1 MEEDHLGKPL
11 LQKKEYPNCPG
22 CKCAYLQHPDAKLPF
37 KEYLNLFCLV
47 LASSIPISSLY
58 PFLYFMVQDFHI
70 AKSDEDIGY
79 YAGAIGAAFMIGRA
93 ITAAHWGLI
102 ADVYG
107 RKPVIVIGLI
117 SVIVFHTLF
126 GFSTNFWMA
135 LSSRFFLGFF
145 NGMLGPA
152 KAYASELTN
161 ARHQAQGMVVVSTSW
176 GLGLILGPAIGGY
189 LSQPALK
196 YPNLFGAG
204 SLLEQF
210 PYLLPSLCNTV
221 FCIGLLFFVFQLPE
235 TLHIHD
241 DIQDVKEE
249 ESATEQPY
257 GACAESKGLISA
269 VAVEQTDNHIVS
281 LSQTEMDLKIS
292 LPEDGLIEDKH
303 MKRSLFTRKAFI
315 GVMIPYCLWALHD
328 MAHTEVF
335 SLWCISP
342 RSNGGLSFTTVDVGN
357 VLSIS
362 GFGMLVFQ
370 FIFFPLIANFFG
382 PIMATRIAAVLSVPL
397 VIAYPVIATLDGWM
411 LMVILNLASLVKN
424 ILSNVVYGA
433 IFLLINNSVPQDQ
446 RGVANGLSL
455 CLNSISK
462 AMGPAGGGSL
472 FALGQTRQD
481 AYILPGNEL
490 VFTVLGFVA
499 VLSAIT
505 TFEPV
510 LPRSTDHPYSDD
522 DK

>member
-79 YAGAIGAAFMIGRA
+79 YAGAIGAAFMIGQA

-126 GFSTNFWMA
+126 GLSTNFWMA
-135 LSSRFFLGFF
+135 LSSRFFLGVF

-161 ARHQAQGMVVVSTSW
+161 ARLQAQGMVVVSTSW
-176 GLGLILGPAIGGY
+176 GLGLVLGPAIGGY

-196 YPNLFGAG
+196 YPNLFAAG
-204 SLLEQF
+204 SLFEQF

-257 GACAESKGLISA
+257 GAWAESKGLISA
-269 VAVEQTDNHIVS
+269 VAVEQTDNHVVS
-281 LSQTEMDLKIS
+281 LSQTETGVKIS

-303 MKRSLFTRKAFI
+303 AKRPLFTRKAFI

-342 RSNGGLSFTTVDVGN
+342 RSSGGLSFTTVDVGN
-357 VLSIS
+357 VLTIS

-370 FIFFPLIANFFG
+370 FIFFPPIANFFG
-382 PIMATRIAAVLSVPL
+382 PIMATRIAAMLSVPL

-490 VFTVLGFVA
+490 VFTVLAFVA

-505 TFEPV
+505 TLEPV